1 MEYLKFYYL
10 LSALLC
16 VPICGALIIAIFAKN
31 QIAAR
36 GVGLLFA
43 LINLLL
49 MIILCLNFD
58 RGLSGFQF
66 VESYPWLA
74 DLHLNYSL
82 GIDGISLLFVFLTA
96 VLAPLCIAIT
106 PRMERIRLY
115 IVMLLLLEAC
125 CIGVFVSLD
134 LLLFFLFFEAS
145 LIPLFFII
153 GIWGGE
159 DRVYAS
165 FKLLIYTLVGSVLF
179 LLAILYIR
187 NRFDTMNIIELAE
200 VLPSL
205 SLRTQKWLWLAFFV
219 SFAIKIPMWPVH
231 TWLPDAHVQAPTAGS
246 VMLAG
251 ILIKIGAYGLLRFS
265 LVFFPDASR
274 ELCGLVYL
282 ISIISI
288 IYISLVAMAQQDIKK
303 MIAYSSIA
311 HMGFVTMGIFSLS
324 SQALKGA
331 IFQML
336 SHGLISSALF
346 IGIGTLYERVR
357 SRKIADYSGMAGL
370 MPNGAAFFMLF
381 TIASI
386 GLPGTAGFIG
396 EFLVMLGVFKLSK
409 LYALLMLIGI
419 VLGSFYMLQLY
430 RRIFFAKTKDEEG
443 CSTSLIADLTRVEFA
458 VLMLL
463 GIIVVLLGIYP
474 SLVLDLISTSVDD
487 MGIFLIEQR

>member
-1 MEYLKFYYL
+1 
-10 LSALLC
+10 
-16 VPICGALIIAIFAKN
+16 
-31 QIAAR
+31 
-36 GVGLLFA
+36 
-43 LINLLL
+43 
-49 MIILCLNFD
+49 
-58 RGLSGFQF
+58 
-66 VESYPWLA
+66 
-74 DLHLNYSL
+74 
-82 GIDGISLLFVFLTA
+82 
-96 VLAPLCIAIT
+96 
-106 PRMERIRLY
+106 
-115 IVMLLLLEAC
+115 
-125 CIGVFVSLD
+125 
-134 LLLFFLFFEAS
+134 
-145 LIPLFFII
+145 
-153 GIWGGE
+153 
-159 DRVYAS
+159 
-165 FKLLIYTLVGSVLF
+165 
-179 LLAILYIR
+179 
-187 NRFDTMNIIELAE
+187 
-200 VLPSL
+200 
-205 SLRTQKWLWLAFFV
+205 
-219 SFAIKIPMWPVH
+219 
-231 TWLPDAHVQAPTAGS
+231 
-246 VMLAG
+246 
-251 ILIKIGAYGLLRFS
+251 
-265 LVFFPDASR
+265 
-274 ELCGLVYL
+274 
-282 ISIISI
+282 
-288 IYISLVAMAQQDIKK
+288 MAQQDIKK

>member
-1 MEYLKFYYL
+1 MEYLRVDFL

-16 VPICGALIIAIFAKN
+16 VPIFGALSTAIFAKN
-31 QIAAR
+31 RAAAR
-36 GVGLLFA
+36 GIGLSFA
-43 LINLLL
+43 LINFLLAT
-49 MIILCLNFD
+49 ILCLNFD

-82 GIDGISLLFVFLTA
+82 GIDGISLLFVFLTVA
-96 VLAPLCIAIT
+96 LVPLCIAIT
-106 PRMERIRLY
+106 PRLERIRLY
-115 IVMLLLLEAC
+115 IAMLLLLEAC

-134 LLLFFLFFEAS
+134 LLLFYLFFEAS

-159 DRVYAS
+159 ERVYAS

-187 NRFDTMNIIELAE
+187 NRFHTMNIIELAE

-205 SLRTQKWLWLAFFV
+205 SLKAQTWLWLAFFV

-265 LVFFPDASR
+265 LVFFPDASQ
-274 ELCGLVYL
+274 ELCGLVYF
-282 ISIISI
+282 ISIVSI
-288 IYISLVAMAQQDIKK
+288 IYISLVAMAQQDMKK

-311 HMGFVTMGIFSLS
+311 HMGFVTMGIFSLN

-346 IGIGTLYERVR
+346 IGIGTLYERMR
-357 SRKIADYSGMAGL
+357 SRKIADYGGMTSV
-370 MPNGAAFFMLF
+370 MPAGAAFFMLF
-381 TIASI
+381 TISSI

-396 EFLVMLGVFKLSK
+396 EFLVMLGVFRQSK
-409 LYALLMLIGI
+409 VYALLMLIGI
-419 VLGSFYMLQLY
+419 VLGSVYMLQLY
-430 RRIFFAKTKDEEG
+430 RRIFFAKIRDEQHSEN
-443 CSTSLIADLTRVEFA
+443 LVDLTRVEFV

-474 SLVLDLISTSVDD
+474 SPILDLISAPVDD
-487 MGIFLIEQR
+487 MDIFLMGQR